1 MNAAR
6 LIKHGPMLILVA
18 FLAYAGYSIHAS
30 ADDPGEDQAGQ
41 VKDVNPVQKEIIIAD
56 NEEEGVQAGGLRD
69 PFQVVVK
76 PGPVASAYGSHEDDA
91 PDSDLLAEIV
101 RGLKLDA
108 TFLQGGDE
116 LAIINGRIYSK
127 GERLLINAKSGNAL
141 SPLVVVG
148 VVPGWVTLRGG
159 DKDYVLGY
167 PDQPVLSRKT
177 HTSPARAPAKSKV
190 AHQTGIS
197 SPSGS
202 APRRQHSRGSLV
214 GNP

>member
-6 LIKHGPMLILVA
+6 LIKQAPMLILVA

-30 ADDPGEDQAGQ
+30 VDDPGEDQAGQ
-41 VKDVNPVQKEIIIAD
+41 VKDGNAVQKVIVTAD
-56 NEEEGVQAGGLRD
+56 HAEEGVQAGGLRD

-76 PGPVASAYGSHEDDA
+76 PGPVASAHGSHADA
-91 PDSDLLAEIV
+91 LDTDHLAEIV

-116 LAIINGRIYSK
+116 LAIIDGRIYSK
-127 GERLLINAKSGNAL
+127 GDGLLINAKPGNAL
-141 SPLVVVG
+141 SPLVVVS

-167 PDQPVLSRKT
+167 PDQPVLSRKA
-177 HTSPARAPAKSKV
+177 HTSPAHAPAKSKV
-190 AHQTGIS
+190 AHQAGVS
-197 SPSGS
+197 SPAAS
-202 APRRQHSRGSLV
+202 APRRHHPRGSLV

>member
-41 VKDVNPVQKEIIIAD
+41 VKDVNAVQKEIITAD
-56 NEEEGVQAGGLRD
+56 NAEEGVQAGGLRD

-76 PGPVASAYGSHEDDA
+76 PGPVASAHGSHEDDA

>member
-1 MNAAR
+1 MNLAR

-41 VKDVNPVQKEIIIAD
+41 VKDVNAVQKEIVTAD
-56 NEEEGVQAGGLRD
+56 NAEEGVQAGGLRD

-76 PGPVASAYGSHEDDA
+76 PGPVASAHGSHDDA

-101 RGLKLDA
+101 LGLKLNA

-116 LAIINGRIYSK
+116 LAIIDGRIYSK
-127 GERLLINAKSGNAL
+127 GESLFINAKSGNAL

-177 HTSPARAPAKSKV
+177 HISPARAPAKSKV
-190 AHQTGIS
+190 AHQAGIS

-202 APRRQHSRGSLV
+202 ASRRLHSRGSLV
-214 GNP
+214 GSP

>member
-41 VKDVNPVQKEIIIAD
+41 VKDVNAVQKEIITAD
-56 NEEEGVQAGGLRD
+56 NAEEGVQAGGLRD

-76 PGPVASAYGSHEDDA
+76 PGPVASAHGSHEDDA

-116 LAIINGRIYSK
+116 LAIIDGRIYSK
-127 GERLLINAKSGNAL
+127 GESLFINAKSGNAL
-141 SPLVVVG
+141 SPLVVVS

-167 PDQPVLSRKT
+167 PDQPVLSQKT
-177 HTSPARAPAKSKV
+177 HTSPARPPAKSKV
-190 AHQTGIS
+190 AHQAGIS
-197 SPSGS
+197 SPFSS
-202 APRRQHSRGSLV
+202 APRRHHSRGSLV

>member
-30 ADDPGEDQAGQ
+30 ADDPGEDQGGQ
-41 VKDVNPVQKEIIIAD
+41 VKDVNAVQKEIVTAD
-56 NEEEGVQAGGLRD
+56 NAEEGVQAGGLRD

-76 PGPVASAYGSHEDDA
+76 PGPVASAHGSHDDDA

-197 SPSGS
+197 SPSGF

>member
-41 VKDVNPVQKEIIIAD
+41 VKDVNPVQKEIVIAD

-76 PGPVASAYGSHEDDA
+76 PGPVASVQGSHADA

-101 RGLKLDA
+101 LGLKLDA

-116 LAIINGRIYSK
+116 LAIIDGRIYSK
-127 GERLLINAKSGNAL
+127 GESLFINAKSGNAL
-141 SPLVVVG
+141 SPLVVVS

-167 PDQPVLSRKT
+167 PDQPVFSQKT
-177 HTSPARAPAKSKV
+177 HTSPARVPAKSKV
-190 AHQTGIS
+190 AHQAGIS
-197 SPSGS
+197 STSGS
-202 APRRQHSRGSLV
+202 APRRHHSRGSLV

>member
-41 VKDVNPVQKEIIIAD
+41 VKDVNAVQKEIVTAD
-56 NEEEGVQAGGLRD
+56 NAEEGVQAGGLRD

-76 PGPVASAYGSHEDDA
+76 PGPVASAHGSHDDDA

-101 RGLKLDA
+101 LGLKLNA

-127 GERLLINAKSGNAL
+127 GESLFINAKSGNAL

-148 VVPGWVTLRGG
+148 VVPGWVTLRAG

-177 HTSPARAPAKSKV
+177 HISPARAPAKSKV

>member
-30 ADDPGEDQAGQ
+30 ADDPGEDQGGQ
-41 VKDVNPVQKEIIIAD
+41 VKDVNAVQKEIVTAD
-56 NEEEGVQAGGLRD
+56 NAEEGVQAGGLRD

-76 PGPVASAYGSHEDDA
+76 PGPVASAHGSHEDDA

-101 RGLKLDA
+101 LGLKLDA

-116 LAIINGRIYSK
+116 LAIIDGRIYSK
-127 GERLLINAKSGNAL
+127 GERLFINAKSGNAL

>member
-41 VKDVNPVQKEIIIAD
+41 VKDVNAVQKEIVTAD
-56 NEEEGVQAGGLRD
+56 NAEEGVQAGGLRD

-76 PGPVASAYGSHEDDA
+76 PGPVASAHGSHDDDA
-91 PDSDLLAEIV
+91 PNSDLLAEIV

-127 GERLLINAKSGNAL
+127 GERLFINAKSGNAL
-141 SPLVVVG
+141 SPLVVVR

-190 AHQTGIS
+190 AHQAGIS

>member
-41 VKDVNPVQKEIIIAD
+41 VKDVNPVQKEIVIAD

-76 PGPVASAYGSHEDDA
+76 PGPVASVQGSHADA

-101 RGLKLDA
+101 LGLKLDA

-116 LAIINGRIYSK
+116 LAIIDGRIYSK
-127 GERLLINAKSGNAL
+127 GESLFINAKSGNAL
-141 SPLVVVG
+141 SPLVVVS

-167 PDQPVLSRKT
+167 PDQPVLSQKT

-190 AHQTGIS
+190 AHQTGIP